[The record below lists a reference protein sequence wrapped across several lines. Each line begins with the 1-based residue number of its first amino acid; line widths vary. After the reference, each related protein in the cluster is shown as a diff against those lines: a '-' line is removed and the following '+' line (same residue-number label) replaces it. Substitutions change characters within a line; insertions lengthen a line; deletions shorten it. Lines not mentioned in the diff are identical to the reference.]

1 MYQVKNTYFPNIV
14 NSFRLLYGRKCKQ
27 VKEYLTDND
36 AAATGWLTPPSLFI
50 TICCRLTTGASF
62 FSERFD

>member
-1 MYQVKNTYFPNIV
+1 MYQVKKVKKKKKKVKMYQVKNTYFPNIV

-36 AAATGWLTPPSLFI
+36 AAA
-50 TICCRLTTGASF
+50 
-62 FSERFD
+62 